1 MSQRARI
8 VLIVDDSPED
18 RELYRRYLLH
28 DRDYLY
34 TILEASLGQQGLDLW
49 EQFQPDLVL
58 LDYRLPDLDGLAFL
72 AQLSPSTPLPCLPV
86 IVVTG
91 QGNEAIA
98 VQAIKAGAQDYLVKG
113 QITPERLHLAVNGA
127 IKTMQL
133 RTQLQQQIGQ
143 EQLIRQISQQIHQ
156 SLNLE
161 DILQTAVTEV
171 RQFLQTDRVL
181 VFQLDSEGNGT
192 IVAESVAAGWRSVLS
207 AQMFDPCFTAG
218 YIDRYQQ
225 GRVMA
230 KADIYDGSL
239 KACHVEFLA
248 QFQVRANLVVPIL
261 HENDLWGLLIAQ
273 HCKGSKDWN
282 PLEIGLMQQLVIQL
296 GIALQ
301 QANTYAQLAQ
311 SEARYRTIIEDQTE
325 LIIRHSPDSTIQFV
339 NSAYCRYFGLQP
351 EAIVGKSYQPII
363 FADDRDTVVR
373 QINAI
378 SAINPTA
385 TIEYRV
391 VIDDQIRWTQW
402 IHRMVFNEQGQC
414 TEFQAVGRDITPLKQ
429 AETQL
434 LLTTQRLSLANTEL
448 AKAARLKDEFLATMS
463 HELRTPLNP
472 ILGMSE
478 ILLEEIYGSIS
489 KKQRRLIQ
497 TIEQSGQHLLSLIN
511 DILDLSKIESGNL
524 DLEWSVVSI
533 YPLCESSLNFAKI
546 QAHQKNIQLSFRMDE
561 TAAEIQ
567 ADERRLR
574 QVLVNLLT
582 NAVKFTPNGGSVKLE
597 VKQDLLQQ
605 AIEFRI
611 TDSGIGIA
619 SEHLTQIFQPFFQ
632 IDSALSRHYE
642 GTGLGLSIVQHIVN
656 LHGGSIQVESVV
668 GQGSC
673 FSVVLP
679 CRALS
684 APTLSSIAGSISQQP
699 VSQQPVSQQPVPQQ
713 PVSQLAIAAQPSGR
727 AARILLAEDNETN
740 IAVTL
745 NYLEARG
752 FEVMLAR
759 NGLEAVQMTK
769 QQQPDL
775 ILMDIQMPQMNGLT
789 AIRQIRADAET
800 QSIPIIALTALAM
813 SGDLD
818 RCLAAGATDYL
829 AKPFQLQRL
838 LTSITQH
845 LSVQ

>member
-1 MSQRARI
+1 MSQRSRI
-8 VLIVDDSPED
+8 VLIVDDYPED
-18 RELYRRYLLH
+18 RELYRRYLLR
-28 DRDYLY
+28 DQDYLY
-34 TILEASLGQQGLDLW
+34 TILEASLGQQGLELW
-49 EQFQPDLVL
+49 WQHQPDLVL
-58 LDYRLPDLDGLAFL
+58 LDYRLPDLDGLEFL
-72 AQLSPSTPLPCLPV
+72 AQICPSTQLPCLPV
-86 IVVTG
+86 IVITG

-98 VQAIKAGAQDYLVKG
+98 VQAIKAGAQDYLIKG
-113 QITPERLHLAVNGA
+113 QITPERLYLAVNGA
-127 IKTMQL
+127 IATMQL

-156 SLNLE
+156 SLHLE

-181 VFQLDSEGNGT
+181 IFQVDAKGT
-192 IVAESVAAGWRSVLS
+192 GMIVAESVAPGWRSVLS
-207 AQMFDPCFTAG
+207 AQMFDPCFAEG

-239 KACHVEFLA
+239 KTCHVEFLA

-261 HENDLWGLLIAQ
+261 HESHLWGMLIAQ
-273 HCKGSKDWN
+273 HCRSSKDWN
-282 PLEIGLMQQLVIQL
+282 SLEISLMQQLAIQL

-301 QANTYAQLAQ
+301 QAKTYAQLAQ

-325 LIIRHSPDSTIQFV
+325 LIIRQLPDRTIQFV

-351 EAIVGKSYQPII
+351 EAIIGKTYQPII
-363 FADDRDTVVR
+363 FADDRETVAQ
-373 QINAI
+373 QIQAI
-378 SAINPTA
+378 SAANPTA

-391 VIDDQIRWTQW
+391 VIDDQIRWMQW
-402 IHRMVFNEQGQC
+402 THRMVFNEQGQC

-434 LLTTQRLSLANTEL
+434 LLSTQRLSLANAEL

-478 ILLEEIYGSIS
+478 ILLEELYGSLS
-489 KKQRRLIQ
+489 DKQRQLIQ

-524 DLEWSVVSI
+524 ELEKSVISI
-533 YPLCESSLNFAKI
+533 RPLCQSSLNFAKP
-546 QAHQKNIQLSFRMDE
+546 QADQKGIRLSFHLDE
-561 TAAEIQ
+561 TVTEIR

-582 NAVKFTPNGGSVKLE
+582 NAVKFTPNGGAVRLE
-597 VKQDLLQQ
+597 VSLNLPQQ
-605 AIEFRI
+605 AVEFRI
-611 TDSGIGIA
+611 ADSGIGIA
-619 SEHLTQIFQPFFQ
+619 AEHLNQIFQPFFQ
-632 IDSALSRHYE
+632 IDSALSRQYE

-656 LHGGSIQVESVV
+656 LHGGSIRVESVV

-673 FSVVLP
+673 FSVLLP
-679 CRALS
+679 SVPSLPSLLGQSRQALPAS
-684 APTLSSIAGSISQQP
+684 TVPIAGSLSQQP
-699 VSQQPVSQQPVPQQ
+699 VLQP
-713 PVSQLAIAAQPSGR
+713 AIATQLSGR
-727 AARILLAEDNETN
+727 TARILLAEDNETN
-740 IAVTL
+740 IAVVL
-745 NYLEARG
+745 DYLEGHG
-752 FEVMLAR
+752 FQMMLAR

-769 QQQPDL
+769 QHQPDL

-789 AIRQIRADAET
+789 AIRQIRADAKT

-813 SGDLD
+813 SGDAD

-838 LTSITQH
+838 LTSLTQH
-845 LSVQ
+845 LSTRES